1 MGRAFRGGPLF
12 RSTRCRISSRQLR
25 CSARQ
30 FRSHSSPL
38 NRGWPHQQKR
48 CLQEQPVQPRSNSH
62 RKDRD
67 ENQNRKFQRGDHD
80 VPPNLR
86 FKEWHAHDQSH
97 HVVNKGLTVRGS
109 LSLCVDEYTL
119 CRSAPRQRRKWRGR
133 RRTGRHYRTHF
144 TAVSCVEGNGLADAL
159 DSPANWLGPG

>member
-1 MGRAFRGGPLF
+1 DSRAHQHQQPSQSHHRTTPSSNSLKPSDT
-12 RSTRCRISSRQLR
+12 RRTCSARCRISSRQVS

-86 FKEWHAHDQSH
+86 FKEWHAHDQTH
-97 HVVNKGLTVRGS
+97 HVVNKGLTARGS

-119 CRSAPRQRRKWRGR
+119 CRSARQNN
-133 RRTGRHYRTHF
+133 
-144 TAVSCVEGNGLADAL
+144 EGNTLVEEEPD
-159 DSPANWLGPG
+159 